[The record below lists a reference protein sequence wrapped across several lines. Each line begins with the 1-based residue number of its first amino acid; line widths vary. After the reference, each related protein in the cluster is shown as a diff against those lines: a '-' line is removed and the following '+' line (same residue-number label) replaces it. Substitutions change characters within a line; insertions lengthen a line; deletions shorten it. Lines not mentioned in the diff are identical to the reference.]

1 MSQIRSRISEFLR
14 DFVKKEYG
22 VDHTPIITATKDE
35 KFGDYSVTS
44 PFQLAKQLK
53 KNPAE
58 IASKIA
64 EALKTTFEKEIE
76 SVEVVKGFVNITFSS
91 QFLNQVTEEALSP
104 EYGKCNAGNGLK
116 VNLEFVS
123 ANPTGP
129 LNVVN
134 ARAAAVGDSLRQ
146 IMRYCGYDAWS
157 EYYVNDA
164 GGQIRALRESVKWRM
179 GLRPDLPEDGYGGEY
194 LIPYAEKLKAMG
206 IVKDEEIEKKIVD
219 MILEDQMN
227 TLERFRVKFD
237 VITRESFIR
246 KSRYP
251 ELLRKKLKE
260 LDLIYE
266 KDGAIYLKTT
276 RIGGIDEK
284 DRVLIRSN
292 GEPTYFFFDL
302 AYHMYKFDRGFEKVV
317 DFWGP
322 DHHGYIPRMKAG
334 LKALGLND
342 KRFDVKIIQ
351 QVNIIKEGK
360 RVRMSK
366 RKGELYTLDELLD
379 EVNVD
384 AARFFFLLR
393 SYSSHLDFDID
404 LAKEISA
411 KNPVYYVQYA
421 HARISSI
428 FKKAKEKGV
437 TDENA
442 DLSLLTTPEERS
454 LMREILFFPDV
465 LEEIS
470 EKLEPHPITYYLTG
484 IAEKFHNY
492 YQKHTVADPRNPELS
507 AARLRF
513 AKAVQNV
520 IKIGLNLIGVSA
532 PEEM

>member
-1 MSQIRSRISEFLR
+1 MSRIRTRISEFLK
-14 DFVKKEYG
+14 DLVKKEYG
-22 VDHTPIITATKDE
+22 INHNPVITAAKDE
-35 KFGDYSVTS
+35 RFGDYSITS
-44 PFQLAKQLK
+44 PFQLAKTLK
-53 KNPAE
+53 KNPVE
-58 IASKIA
+58 IASEVA
-64 EALKTTFEKEIE
+64 RSLKTAFTHEIE
-76 SVEVVKGFVNITFSS
+76 SVEVVKGFVNITFSHK
-91 QFLNQVTEEALSP
+91 FLLQVIEEALSE
-104 EYGKCNAGNGLK
+104 EYGKCDAGRGLK

-134 ARAAAVGDSLRQ
+134 ARAAAVGDSLRR
-146 IMRYCGYDAWS
+146 IMRYCGYDAHS

-179 GLRPDLPEDGYGGEY
+179 GLRPDLPEDGYGGDY
-194 LIPYAEKLKAMG
+194 LVPYAEKLKSSG
-206 IVKDEEIEKKIVD
+206 IAKDEDIERLIVN
-219 MILEDQMN
+219 MILEDQMK
-227 TLERFRVKFD
+227 TLEKFRVKFD

-246 KSRYP
+246 RSRYP
-251 ELLRKKLKE
+251 EILKKRLEE
-260 LDLIYE
+260 LGLTYE
-266 KDGAIYLKTT
+266 KDGAVYLKTT
-276 RIGGIDEK
+276 QIGGIDEK
-284 DRVLIRSN
+284 DRVLVRSN
-292 GEPTYFFFDL
+292 GEPTYFFYDL
-302 AYHMYKFDRGFEKVV
+302 AYHIYKFDRGFEKVV

-342 KRFDVKIIQ
+342 NRFDVKIIQ

-366 RKGELYTLDELLD
+366 RKGELYTLDELLN

-404 LAKEISA
+404 LAREISA

-428 FKKAKEKGV
+428 FKKAEAKGV
-437 TDENA
+437 SDHRA
-442 DLSLLTTPEERS
+442 DLSLLSTPEERS
-454 LMREILFFPDV
+454 LIREILLFPDV

-470 EKLEPHPITYYLTG
+470 EKMEPHPITYYLTG
-484 IAEKFHNY
+484 LAEKFHNY
-492 YQKHTVADPRNPELS
+492 YQKHTVADPRRPDLS
-507 AARLRF
+507 AARLKFVR
-513 AKAVQNV
+513 AIQNV
-520 IKIGLNLIGVSA
+520 IRTGLNLIGVSA

>member
-1 MSQIRSRISEFLR
+1 MSEIKTKLR
-14 DFVKKEYG
+14 NFIQDFIKETYG
-22 VDHTPIITATKDE
+22 IKHDPIISPSKDE
-35 KFGDYSVTS
+35 KFGEYSITS
-44 PFQLAKQLK
+44 AFSLAKELRR
-53 KNPAE
+53 NPIEVASE
-58 IASKIA
+58 IAQAINSKFYDTI
-64 EALKTTFEKEIE
+64 EK
-76 SVEVVKGFVNITFSS
+76 VDVVRGFVNIY
-91 QFLNQVTEEALSP
+91 LNKSFFQNLVKDTLNEN
-104 EYGKCNAGNGLK
+104 YGRCSVGNGLK

-179 GLRPDLPEDGYGGEY
+179 GLRPDLPEDGYAGEY
-194 LIPYAEKLKAMG
+194 LVHYAEMLKGMG
-206 IVKDEEIEKKIVD
+206 ITKDQEIERRIVD
-219 MILEDQMN
+219 LILNDQMK

-246 KSRYP
+246 KSKYP
-251 ELLRKKLKE
+251 EILEKKLKE
-260 LDLIYE
+260 KNLIYE
-266 KDGAIYLKTT
+266 REGAVYFRATSL
-276 RIGGIDEK
+276 GGIDEK
-284 DRVLIRSN
+284 DRVLVRSN
-292 GEPTYFFFDL
+292 GEPTYFYFDL
-302 AYHMYKFDRGFEKVV
+302 AYHIYKFDRGFEKVI

-322 DHHGYIPRMKAG
+322 DHHGYVPRMKAG
-334 LKALGLND
+334 LKALDLND

-351 QVNIIKEGK
+351 QVNIIKNGK

-366 RKGELYTLDELLD
+366 RKGELFTLDELLN

-404 LAKEISA
+404 LAREISV

-428 FKKAKEKGV
+428 LKKAKEKGLSS
-437 TDENA
+437 EGA
-442 DLSLLTTPEERS
+442 DLTLLKTPEERS
-454 LMREILFFPDV
+454 IMREMLFFPDV
-465 LEEIS
+465 LEEIAI
-470 EKLEPHPITYYLTG
+470 KLEPHPITYYLTG
-484 IAEKFHNY
+484 LAEKFHNY
-492 YQKHTVADPRNPELS
+492 YQKHTVADTKNPELS
-507 AARLRF
+507 AARLTFVR
-513 AKAVQNV
+513 AIANV
-520 IKIGLNLIGVSA
+520 IRIGLGLIGVTA

>member
-1 MSQIRSRISEFLR
+1 MSEIKSRISEFLK
-14 DFVKKEYG
+14 DFVQNEFG
-22 VDHTPIITATKDE
+22 VDHTPVISATKDE
-35 KFGDYSVTS
+35 KFGDYSITS

-53 KNPAE
+53 KSPTD
-58 IASKIA
+58 IASKLA
-64 EALKTTFEKEIE
+64 EALKTRFADEIE
-76 SVEVVKGFVNITFSS
+76 SVDVVKGFVNITFSRK
-91 QFLNQVTEEALSP
+91 FLQQVVESAVSP
-104 EYGKCNAGNGLK
+104 EYGKCNAGKGLK
-116 VNLEFVS
+116 INLEFVS

-134 ARAAAVGDSLRQ
+134 ARAAAVGDSLRH

-179 GLRPDLPEDGYGGEY
+179 GLRSDLPQDGYGGDY
-194 LIPYAEKLKAMG
+194 LISYAEKLKSAG
-206 IVKDEEIEKKIVD
+206 IRDDDEIEKKIVD
-219 MILEDQMN
+219 MILSDQMK

-246 KSRYP
+246 KSKYP
-251 ELLRKKLKE
+251 DLLTRKLKE
-260 LDLIYE
+260 LNLIYE
-266 KDGAIYLKTT
+266 KDGAVYLKTT
-276 RIGGIDEK
+276 DIGGIDEK
-284 DRVLIRSN
+284 DRVLVRSN

-302 AYHMYKFDRGFEKVV
+302 AYHMYKFDRGFQKVV

-342 KRFDVKIIQ
+342 NRFDVKIIQ
-351 QVNIIKEGK
+351 QVNIIKGGK
-360 RVRMSK
+360 KVRMSK

-404 LAKEISA
+404 LAKEIST

-428 FKKAKEKGV
+428 FKKAKEKGLSH
-437 TDENA
+437 EGA
-442 DLSLLTTPEERS
+442 DLSLLTAPEERS

-470 EKLEPHPITYYLTG
+470 EKIEPHPITYYLTG

-492 YQKHTVADPRNPELS
+492 YQKHTVADPKNPGLS
-507 AARLRF
+507 AARLQFVR
-513 AKAVQNV
+513 AVQNV
-520 IKIGLNLIGVSA
+520 IKIGLNLIGVNA